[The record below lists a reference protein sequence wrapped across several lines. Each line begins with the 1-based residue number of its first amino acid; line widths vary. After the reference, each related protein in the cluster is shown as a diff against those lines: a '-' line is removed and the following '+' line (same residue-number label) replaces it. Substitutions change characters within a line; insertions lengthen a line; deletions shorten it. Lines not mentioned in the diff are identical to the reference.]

1 MTERDT
7 VSVCMATYNG
17 ARYVREQIESILV
30 QLGADDEVVVVDD
43 SSSDATVELIRGIG
57 DPRIVVHRNERNL
70 GYVRSFERAISCA
83 SGEVL
88 LLSDQ
93 DDVWPPG
100 RVDAL
105 VGATAM
111 SAVVASNLR
120 LLSDGEPL
128 RSPLTGKPWQLR
140 TADGPRR
147 TLNQLRILAG
157 DAPYFGCAMALRR
170 DALDVVTPFPPYL
183 RESHDLWIA
192 TAANAAGILG
202 HLEQTTVLRRVH
214 DANASTSR
222 PRGIRA
228 ALQSRVLLLRLWR
241 EARRR
246 SKRARSST

>member
-1 MTERDT
+1 
-7 VSVCMATYNG
+7 MATYNG
-17 ARYVREQIESILV
+17 ARYIGEQLDSILS
-30 QLGADDEVVVVDD
+30 QLNSSDEVVVVDD
-43 SSSDATVELIRGIG
+43 SSSDATVDLIRDIG
-57 DPRIVVHRNERNL
+57 DPRILVHRNDRNL
-70 GYVRSFERAISCA
+70 GYVRSFERALGLA
-83 SGEVL
+83 SREVML
-88 LLSDQ
+88 LADQ
-93 DDVWPPG
+93 DDIWPAG

-105 VGATAM
+105 VEATAM

-140 TADGPRR
+140 AADGPRR
-147 TLNQLRILAG
+147 TRNQLRILAG

-170 DALDVVTPFPPYL
+170 DALDLVTPFPPHL

-192 TAANAAGILG
+192 TVANAAGILG

-222 PRGIRA
+222 PRGLTA
-228 ALQSRVLLLRLWR
+228 ALRSRILLLRLWR

-246 SKRARSST
+246 STQVRSSM